1 MSDKLKTFSHMSHG
15 LGDHAT
21 GHAVARNIARDGA
34 PKKVSPV
41 AVHDGMTSLQK
52 AGMNIGGQ
60 GHATVEDGG
69 QPGALPHAY
78 GSAAYLKTG
87 KAVPVSPGMRSRV
100 NEDCPQEDNGR
111 EVLAEAVKSGG
122 R

>member
-21 GHAVARNIARDGA
+21 GHAVAGNIARDGA

-41 AVHDGMTSLQK
+41 AVHDGIEHQLPKKPDGS
-52 AGMNIGGQ
+52 APRSRDS
-60 GHATVEDGG
+60 EDGIHSG
-69 QPGALPHAY
+69 VFRQFRW
-78 GSAAYLKTG
+78 AADVKTW
-87 KAVPVSPGMRSRV
+87 KAMPVSPGMRSRV